1 MESRLLSFLHAFNVQ
16 RDYFECHEYGEALW
30 LDSGRPVVLKGLI
43 QAAVCLYHLY
53 NGNVRGGWRMWQA
66 GRKYLMDAGPIYEAI
81 DMEDLRQQIDGI
93 FARVPAEWKFEMK
106 SPLQIQ
112 SLNLP
117 QVEIHTIQPE
127 LEFTIKNWKL
137 HPLDDSDIVE
147 TDEE

>member
-30 LDSGRPVVLKGLI
+30 LDGGRPVVLKGLI

-81 DMEDLRQQIDGI
+81 DMEDLRQQIDEI

-137 HPLDDSDIVE
+137 HPFDDSDIVE